1 MDKAIVRTLVRF
13 FTLVL
18 VATAVGLLQGD
29 VALYLLLALCG
40 YLLWHLWNLYRFEG
54 WIKAGATNDAPDLTG
69 IWGELV
75 SYILRL
81 RQRSRE
87 RKRRYKTLIK
97 EFRKSSAALP
107 DGTVLL
113 DAENTILWFNEAA
126 GRMLGLK
133 KASDRGQKIM
143 HFVRRPEFVKFVE
156 QARPEG
162 RLSLAAPA
170 QPGHHYS
177 LELVPY
183 GVQQRMLV
191 VKDITREVQVESMPR
206 DFVANASHELRSPLT
221 VLTGYLDAMADDQ
234 TLNQEWG
241 VPLREM
247 RTQAERMTDIV
258 DDMLTLSR
266 LEALAKSALE
276 MQEIDVPVLLEI
288 LRAEAVA
295 RPGLGVD
302 VELELAS
309 DAHLLGV
316 RADLHS
322 AFNNLVENAIKYTP
336 PGGRVVMRWE
346 ADADGASLS
355 VTDTGLGVEAAE
367 IPRLTE
373 RFYRVDKGRGRE
385 QGGTGLGLAIV
396 KHVLQRHGAELEIQ
410 SQPGEGS
417 TFTCRFPA
425 DRVVTKKS

>member
-191 VKDITREVQVESMPR
+191 VKDITREVQVESMRR

-266 LEALAKSALE
+266 LEALEKSALE

-417 TFTCRFPA
+417 IFSCRFPA
-425 DRVVTKKS
+425 DRVLYS